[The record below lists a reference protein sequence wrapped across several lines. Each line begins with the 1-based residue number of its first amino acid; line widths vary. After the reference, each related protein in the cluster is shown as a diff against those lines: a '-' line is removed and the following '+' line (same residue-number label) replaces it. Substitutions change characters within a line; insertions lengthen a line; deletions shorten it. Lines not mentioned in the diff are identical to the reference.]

1 MLRDWGYVGL
11 VALRHWNGYSSP
23 PCRNVV
29 LSSLLR
35 RTKVENEYNRDKA
48 STSGRLV
55 LHGTGRLAL
64 PGTGRLSLPDTVLLA
79 LEHLLQKHDS
89 YNTYVIRH
97 PLPFGEALGSHAIE
111 NSRA

>member
-1 MLRDWGYVGL
+1 M
-11 VALRHWNGYSSP
+11 
-23 PCRNVV
+23 V

-55 LHGTGRLAL
+55 LRGTGRLAL

-79 LEHLLQKHDS
+79 LEHLLQNMIHTILTS
-89 YNTYVIRH
+89 YDILSLLEK
-97 PLPFGEALGSHAIE
+97 P
-111 NSRA
+111 